1 LIKTAML
8 IAVAGSGI
16 CVLGPVLQTSG
27 GGSRRCD
34 AGHAQTQGSIGASY
48 DREEGGKAVVDNF

>member
-1 LIKTAML
+1 ML

-27 GGSRRCD
+27 GGSLRRD
-34 AGHAQTQGSIGASY
+34 AGHAQTQGSLGASS
-48 DREEGGKAVVDNF
+48 DTEEGGKAVVDNF